1 MAKSF
6 ELKGVPEVLG
16 TLKKIEGKLPRN
28 VGRALYE
35 EALIEQKESM
45 ARTPVE
51 FGTLRNSHETSFP
64 SYKGDEV
71 SVEIKVGGPAAPY
84 AVAVHERLDVHH
96 KAGQAKFLEST
107 LLGSAKYMLQRI
119 ATRLEILEGAK

>member
-6 ELKGVPEVLG
+6 ELKGLPEVLG
-16 TLKKIEGKLPRN
+16 TLKKIEGKVPRN
-28 VGRALYE
+28 AGRALYE

-51 FGTLRNSHETSFP
+51 FGTLRNSHETSLP
-64 SYKGDEV
+64 SYKGDEL

-84 AVAVHERLDVHH
+84 AVAVHERLDVSH

-119 ATRLEILEGAK
+119 AKRLDLLDGVG